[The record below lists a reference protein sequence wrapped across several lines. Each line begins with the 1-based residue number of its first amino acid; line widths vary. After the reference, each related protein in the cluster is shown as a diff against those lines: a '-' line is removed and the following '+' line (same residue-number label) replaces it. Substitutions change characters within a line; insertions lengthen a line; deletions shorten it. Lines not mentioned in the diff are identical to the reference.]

1 MGTRHTAEPLQSKI
15 WQLDQDQ
22 SSTQG
27 FLYNSILCDEI
38 LFLSKQF
45 INPRKIQ
52 LAFSNICPGCGFE
65 LDKTLKVL
73 KSTLPP
79 GRQFLTNPV
88 CKDPEEL
95 IEPDESFEA
104 KLSRGSTLLRDVRSD
119 LPSGIELLDQILVL
133 RFGQLVTLHGE
144 ASNGLSHLLCIRA
157 VYPLPP
163 GLDSDV
169 VFVDG
174 GNVFDV
180 YTVSRH
186 AFSLGLDQEKTKL
199 RIHLSRAFTH
209 HQLSG
214 FITEGL
220 AGAID

>member
-1 MGTRHTAEPLQSKI
+1 
-15 WQLDQDQ
+15 
-22 SSTQG
+22 
-27 FLYNSILCDEI
+27 
-38 LFLSKQF
+38 
-45 INPRKIQ
+45 
-52 LAFSNICPGCGFE
+52 
-65 LDKTLKVL
+65 
-73 KSTLPP
+73 
-79 GRQFLTNPV
+79 
-88 CKDPEEL
+88 
-95 IEPDESFEA
+95 
-104 KLSRGSTLLRDVRSD
+104 
-119 LPSGIELLDQILVL
+119 LDQILVL

-214 FITEGL
+214 FIPEGRSDRTSRRSVLPLLSL
-220 AGAID
+220 ASNDSLGSISCSGALQTGFVRNRLPSGRVDAWTLRVLSSSKP